1 MEKLY
6 DWIRQIAYVMVIVS
20 VIMQLAAGKQYQ
32 KYIRLYTGIILIL
45 FMLAPVLQIFGTDRA
60 DFMKQAEAKYTEMAE
75 RIETKAA
82 ELERE
87 ADVTGDSEET
97 ESGQGINVQADPSE
111 KSEDGQT
118 ESGRIEVGEIR
129 IGR

>member
-1 MEKLY
+1 MGKLY
-6 DWIRQIAYVMVIVS
+6 DWIRQLAYVMVIIS

-45 FMLAPVLQIFGTDRA
+45 FMLAPVLRIFGTDTA
-60 DFMKQAEAKYTEMAE
+60 DFMEQAEAKYTEMAE
-75 RIETKAA
+75 QIETKAA

-87 ADVTGDSEET
+87 ADLTGDSEE
-97 ESGQGINVQADPSE
+97 
-111 KSEDGQT
+111 T

>member
-1 MEKLY
+1 MGKLY
-6 DWIRQIAYVMVIVS
+6 DWIRQLAYVMVIIS

-45 FMLAPVLQIFGTDRA
+45 FMLAPVLRIFGTDTA
-60 DFMKQAEAKYTEMAE
+60 DFMEQAEAKYTEMAE

-82 ELERE
+82 ELERK

-97 ESGQGINVQADPSE
+97 ESGQGMNGQADPSE
-111 KSEDGQT
+111 KAEDGQT
-118 ESGRIEVGEIR
+118 ESGQIEVGEIR

>member
-6 DWIRQIAYVMVIVS
+6 DWIRQIAYVMVLIS

-45 FMLAPVLQIFGTDRA
+45 FMLAPVLRIFGTDTTG
-60 DFMKQAEAKYTEMAE
+60 FMEQAEKKYTEMVE
-75 RIETKAA
+75 QIETRAA
-82 ELERE
+82 ELEQE
-87 ADVTGDSEET
+87 ADQPEESENDQTG
-97 ESGQGINVQADPSE
+97 
-111 KSEDGQT
+111 
-118 ESGRIEVGEIR
+118 SGRIEVGEIR